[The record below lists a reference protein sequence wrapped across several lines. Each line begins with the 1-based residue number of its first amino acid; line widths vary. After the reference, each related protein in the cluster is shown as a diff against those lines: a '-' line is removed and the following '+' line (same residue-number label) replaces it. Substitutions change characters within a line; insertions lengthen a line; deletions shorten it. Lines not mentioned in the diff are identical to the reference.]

1 MHHAHHEVH
10 VRNRNDHGRLIAAI
24 LLLGLLAAAGYALH
38 HTISCF
44 LLSWVIAYLL
54 DPLVVHLESRRF
66 KRIYALGLLY
76 SLLGLLTIFF
86 FTFMVPKLTMG
97 WNSFVSDLPLYMQKI
112 KLIVTEWK
120 DQLPDRYGS
129 DEIQWLLDKLSA
141 NIDAAAENAG
151 MKFYDFGTR
160 IFFNI
165 FNIVL
170 SPILVFFMLYYK
182 DTVIDTL
189 ASWIPARHRE
199 IILAIGREV
208 NSSIG
213 GYLRGQFIVSL
224 IVGLLS
230 SLALFFLDIHH
241 PIFCGIFA
249 GLASILPFI
258 GVIIAVLPAAFFA
271 WFKFQTLAAL
281 AKTGIAFAVIYFL
294 EGYII
299 KPVVFKKSMNLNP
312 LVTIIIVMALGELLG
327 FWGILLALP
336 IASAIKIAWGHVQ
349 KGDFSDPW

>member
-1 MHHAHHEVH
+1 MHHSHHEVH
-10 VRNRNDHGRLIAAI
+10 VRNDYGRLIATI
-24 LLLGLLAAAGYALH
+24 LLLGLLAASGYALQ

-54 DPLVVHLESRRF
+54 DPLLVRAEERGL
-66 KRIYALGLLY
+66 KRVYALGLLY
-76 SLLGLLTIFF
+76 AILGVLTIFF
-86 FTFMVPKLTMG
+86 FTFMVPKLTIG
-97 WNSFVSDLPLYMQKI
+97 WNGFVIDLPLYIQKI
-112 KLIVTEWK
+112 KLIVMEWK
-120 DQLPDRYGS
+120 SRLPDRYGS

-151 MKFYDFGTR
+151 TKIYGFGTR

-182 DTVIDTL
+182 EIVIETL
-189 ASWIPARHRE
+189 SSWIPLRHRE
-199 IILAIGREV
+199 IVLGIGQEV

-213 GYLRGQFIVSL
+213 GYLRGQVIVSI

-230 SLALFFLDIHH
+230 SLALYFMDTPH
-241 PIFCGIFA
+241 PIFCGVFA
-249 GLASILPFI
+249 GIASILPFI
-258 GVIIAVLPAAFFA
+258 GVFIAVLPALFFT
-271 WFKFQTLAAL
+271 WFKFQALAAV
-281 AKTGIAFAVIYFL
+281 AKTCLAFAVIYFL

-299 KPVVFKKSMNLNP
+299 KPVVFKKAMNLNP
-312 LVTIIIVMALGELLG
+312 LITIIIVMALGELIG

-336 IASAIKIAWGHVQ
+336 VASAIKIAWGHAL
-349 KGDFSDPW
+349 KGDFRS

>member
-1 MHHAHHEVH
+1 MHHPHHEVH
-10 VRNRNDHGRLIAAI
+10 VRNDYGRMIAVI
-24 LLLGLLAAAGYALH
+24 LLLVLLVASGYALQ

-54 DPLVVHLESRRF
+54 DPVVVRAEERGL

-76 SLLGLLTIFF
+76 VILGILAIFF
-86 FTFMVPKLTMG
+86 FTFMVPKLTMS
-97 WNSFVSDLPLYMQKI
+97 WNGFINDLPLYMQKI
-112 KLIVTEWK
+112 KQAGLEWK
-120 DQLPDRYGS
+120 GRLPDLYYGS

-141 NIDAAAENAG
+141 NFDAAVERAG
-151 MKFYDFGTR
+151 TQFYGFATR

-182 DTVIDTL
+182 EVVIVTL
-189 ASWIPARHRE
+189 ASWIPARNRS
-199 IILAIGREV
+199 IVLAIGREV

-213 GYLRGQFIVSL
+213 GYLRGQVIVSI
-224 IVGLLS
+224 IVGLLA
-230 SLALFFLDIHH
+230 SLALFFMDIPH
-241 PIFCGIFA
+241 PLLCGVFA
-249 GLASILPFI
+249 GVASILPFI
-258 GVIIAVLPAAFFA
+258 GVIIAVLPALFFT

-281 AKTGIAFAVIYFL
+281 AKTGLAFAVIYFL
-294 EGYII
+294 EGYVI

-312 LVTIIIVMALGELLG
+312 LVTIIIVMALGELIG

-336 IASAIKIAWGHVQ
+336 VASAIKIAWEHIQ
-349 KGDFSDPW
+349 QGDFSS